1 MIQKFKKKPVVI
13 EALKWD
19 GKNFDE
25 VSNFTHNFHGHK
37 VAYEDAEELSIETG
51 FYHIETLEGLMKAS
65 PGDWI
70 IKGVNGEFYP
80 CKPDIFE
87 KTYDVASCPVQSK
100 YGEQHR
106 RKPEKCYAKETNQGA
121 ENCVFP
127 ACHCGLVQS
136 DSGVE
141 EEDKAILD
149 EAKTSGTIIHWFDK
163 WCKESKRG
171 GGVLITTSIKELLTD
186 FYNDYA
192 SSKTKELVAEIEKLK
207 ELIEKLFKSTGNKII
222 LNMWDEDI
230 NIVWEQFKTENN
242 L

>member
-1 MIQKFKKKPVVI
+1 MSNEEIIISVYGDDI
-13 EALKWD
+13 EGIFAPED
-19 GKNFDE
+19 I
-25 VSNFTHNFHGHK
+25 SNLNRLINLARTPP
-37 VAYEDAEELSIETG
+37 LPI
-51 FYHIETLEGLMKAS
+51 
-65 PGDWI
+65 
-70 IKGVNGEFYP
+70 
-80 CKPDIFE
+80 
-87 KTYDVASCPVQSK
+87 
-100 YGEQHR
+100 
-106 RKPEKCYAKETNQGA
+106 
-121 ENCVFP
+121 
-127 ACHCGLVQS
+127 QS